1 MKNGYSDL
9 TAIVPL
15 DLEYRPK
22 DIIEK
27 AKLLAIAAEA
37 ADIPIIF
44 GLNDRNSAP
53 DRKLKDSLT
62 PYKNVQI
69 SSAALDFS
77 SVNMSALRNLAFSK
91 VKTKFITLL
100 DVDIWPDFE
109 LLTKYKSL
117 IESGNRPYYFLPC
130 IYLTVFG
137 SKKLLRNLETP
148 SSLTDKYFSFSR
160 KEFLHLA
167 SPSSVTV
174 MKSDDFRIIRGFNQT
189 FVGHGYEDFDFMIR
203 LASIYNE
210 IEASSDFLR
219 PQDSRSPLFATG
231 FKKELGRICFS
242 ALLAKDFTYHL
253 HHSKDTSNVF
263 NTSRPSN
270 FETFK
275 ALHNS
280 FSTGQNK
287 NDNTLISDFL
297 TYCKTH
303 GQEIKEY
310 SALFENKPGHIDRYD
325 TFRRKIKFLLDG

>member
-109 LLTKYKSL
+109 LLTKYKVL
-117 IESGNRPYYFLPC
+117 IERGNRPYYFLPC
-130 IYLTVFG
+130 IYLTALG

-148 SSLTDKYFSFSR
+148 SSLTDKYFLFSR

-174 MKSDDFRIIRGFNQT
+174 MKSDDFQVISGFNQS

-203 LASIYNE
+203 LASMYNE
-210 IEASSDFLR
+210 IEASSDFLQ

-242 ALLAKDFTYHL
+242 PLLAKDFTYHL
-253 HHSKDTSNVF
+253 YHPKNPFDTF

-275 ALHNS
+275 TLHKS
-280 FSTGQNK
+280 FSVGPSRD
-287 NDNTLISDFL
+287 DNTLISEFL
-297 TYCKTH
+297 KHCKNH

-325 TFRRKIKFLLDG
+325 TVRRKIKFLLNG